1 MKTLFIA
8 IIAMAAVLCGDHP
21 AQSIDAKMEK
31 PMNAKPQK
39 TQTAVFAGGCF
50 WCTESDFEKVDGV
63 VEVISGYTGGH
74 VVNPTYEQVSAGGT
88 GHVEAVKVVY
98 DPDQVTYAQLLQVF
112 WRHVDPTDG
121 GGQFVDRGSQYRS
134 VIFYSSDQERN
145 LAEASKQSLA
155 ASGRF
160 GKPIAT
166 EILPL
171 GEFYPAE
178 DYHQDYYKKNPIR
191 YRYYRYGSGRDQFL
205 KKAWAGEASE
215 TEPTSKG
222 ETKPDMSAETKEKA
236 ASADTAPAKTDGGM
250 APGMKSD
257 MGKAGM
263 ASGAAGGAYIR
274 PSEEELRRR
283 LTPMQYKVARQD
295 GTEPPFNN
303 EYHNNHAPGIY
314 VDIVS
319 GEPLFSSTD
328 KYDSGTGWPSFTRPL
343 EPENIV
349 EKTDRSFFT
358 VRTEVRSKHADSHLG
373 HVFNDGPKP
382 TGLRYC
388 MNSAAM
394 RFIPLADLEKE
405 GYGQYRK
412 LFE

>member
-1 MKTLFIA
+1 MKI
-8 IIAMAAVLCGDHP
+8 MAVVITVVTVISFGGHP
-21 AQSIDAKMEK
+21 AQSMDAKTEK

-63 VEVISGYTGGH
+63 VEVIPGYTGGSSA
-74 VVNPTYEQVSAGGT
+74 NPTYEQVSAGGS

-98 DPDQVTYAQLLQVF
+98 DPDRLTYAQLLQVF

-134 VIFYSSDQERN
+134 VIFYSTGEERN
-145 LAEASKQSLA
+145 LAEASKQNLA

-178 DYHQDYYKKNPIR
+178 EYHQDYYKKDPIN
-191 YRYYRYGSGRDQFL
+191 YRDYRSGSGRDQFL
-205 KKAWAGEASE
+205 KKAWAGETVGA
-215 TEPTSKG
+215 K
-222 ETKPDMSAETKEKA
+222 
-236 ASADTAPAKTDGGM
+236 ADT
-250 APGMKSD
+250 
-257 MGKAGM
+257 GKAGM
-263 ASGAAGGAYIR
+263 ASGTTGGAYTR

-295 GTEPPFNN
+295 GTEPAFNN

-328 KYDSGTGWPSFTRPL
+328 KFDSGTGWPSFTRPL
-343 EPENIV
+343 APENIV
-349 EKTDRSFFT
+349 EKTDRGFFM

>member
-1 MKTLFIA
+1 MKTMVIVIVVVAA
-8 IIAMAAVLCGDHP
+8 IFFGGHP
-21 AQSIDAKMEK
+21 VQSMDTKMEK

-39 TQTAVFAGGCF
+39 TQAAVFAGGCF

-63 VEVISGYTGGH
+63 IEVISGYTGGRAA
-74 VVNPTYEQVSAGGT
+74 NPTYEQVSAGGS

-98 DPDQVTYAQLLQVF
+98 DPDRLTYAQLLQVF

-121 GGQFVDRGSQYRS
+121 AGQFVDRGSQYRS
-134 VIFYSSDQERN
+134 VIFYSTDQERS
-145 LAEASKQSLA
+145 LAEAFKQSLA

-166 EILPL
+166 EILQL

-178 DYHQDYYKKNPIR
+178 EYHQDYYKKNPIR
-191 YRYYRYGSGRDQFL
+191 YRYYRGGSGRDQFL
-205 KKAWAGEASE
+205 DRVWADQKKDMHPEAKTEMKPQMKDQTKADMMSSAGALAWAG
-215 TEPTSKG
+215 
-222 ETKPDMSAETKEKA
+222 
-236 ASADTAPAKTDGGM
+236 DGY
-250 APGMKSD
+250 S
-257 MGKAGM
+257 
-263 ASGAAGGAYIR
+263 R
-274 PSEEELRRR
+274 PSDEELRRR
-283 LTPMQYKVARQD
+283 LTPMQFKVTRQD

-303 EYHNNHAPGIY
+303 EYHNNHEPGIY

-328 KYDSGTGWPSFTRPL
+328 KFDSGTGWPSFTRPL
-343 EPENIV
+343 APENIS
-349 EKTDRSFFT
+349 EKTDRGFFM

-388 MNSAAM
+388 MNSAAL
-394 RFIPLADLEKE
+394 RFVPKAELEKE

>member
-1 MKTLFIA
+1 MKTMVIA
-8 IIAMAAVLCGDHP
+8 IIAVTAIIFGGHP
-21 AQSIDAKMEK
+21 AQSTDAKMEK
-31 PMNAKPQK
+31 PMKDKPQK
-39 TQTAVFAGGCF
+39 TETAVFAGGCF

-63 VEVISGYTGGH
+63 LEVISGYTGGRAA
-74 VVNPTYEQVSAGGT
+74 NPTYEQVSAGGS

-98 DPDQVTYAQLLQVF
+98 DPDKVTYAQLLQVF

-134 VIFYSSDQERN
+134 VIFYSTDQERN
-145 LAEASKQSLA
+145 LAEASKQSLS

-166 EILPL
+166 EILRL

-178 DYHQDYYKKNPIR
+178 EYHQDYYKKDPIQ
-191 YRYYRYGSGRDQFL
+191 YRDYRSGSGRDQFL
-205 KKAWAGEASE
+205 KKAWAGE
-215 TEPTSKG
+215 
-222 ETKPDMSAETKEKA
+222 
-236 ASADTAPAKTDGGM
+236 TA
-250 APGMKSD
+250 GMKGD
-257 MGKAGM
+257 TGKAGM
-263 ASGAAGGAYIR
+263 ASGMTGTAYTR

-295 GTEPPFNN
+295 GTEPAFNN

-328 KYDSGTGWPSFTRPL
+328 KFDSGTGWPSFTRPL
-343 EPENIV
+343 APENIV
-349 EKTDRSFFT
+349 EKTDRGFFM